1 VRRHLTRY
9 RELPTARANEAELPD
24 APVLARQLLL
34 LIEGASVVTS
44 IDGTAEAG
52 LDARRAAEALIGR
65 HLPSEAI

>member
-1 VRRHLTRY
+1 M
-9 RELPTARANEAELPD
+9 E

-52 LDARRAAEALIGR
+52 LDARRAAESVIGR
-65 HLPSEAI
+65 YLADSDT